1 MSYAIVRNEKL
12 TRTEVNGKGTHNDRK
27 AKNHTNKDIDPTK
40 TNLNYY
46 IKKNE
51 LTYTKEFD
59 KYLKENNVQ
68 GHLRSN
74 SIIMCQMIFT
84 SDQVFFDKIGEK
96 ETKRYFDECYKFIC
110 NYKNLG
116 EKNIIS
122 AVVHLDESVPHM
134 HLMFVPVVHTKD
146 KDGND
151 IDKICA
157 RDFWKGRDSYRK
169 LQDSYFN
176 HVKSRGFDLERGM
189 FVEDTDRKHYTVEEY
204 KKITNYENTKKVLKE
219 IKLEIPEVPDIN
231 EISKFSIKRDE
242 KILKEIIKPKDDLIK
257 ELYED
262 NLSLHKELSK
272 QSKVVDEAVKY
283 QKEREILLA
292 DNKSLHSQIENIKTE
307 YKEKEFDLDWNY
319 KKQIKKLEKEINH
332 LHKIIDKFYET
343 VDKFIKW
350 ICHKFG
356 IGESKELIK
365 NFQEENH
372 TFIDPVKQLEHEE
385 IEKEWNL
392 ER

>member
-12 TRTEVNGKGTHNDRK
+12 TRAEVNGKGTHNDRK
-27 AKNHTNKDIDPTK
+27 AKNHTNKDIDTTK
-40 TNLNYY
+40 THLNYY

-122 AVVHLDESVPHM
+122 AVVHLDEGVPHM

-169 LQDSYFN
+169 LQDAYFN
-176 HVKSRGFDLERGM
+176 HVKSKDFDLERGM

-204 KKITNYENTKKVLKE
+204 KKITNYENTKKILKE
-219 IKLEIPEVPDIN
+219 IKLAIPEVPDIN

-257 ELYED
+257 ELYKD
-262 NLSLHKELSK
+262 NLALNKELSK
-272 QSKVVDEAVKY
+272 QAKVVDEAVKY
-283 QKEREILLA
+283 QKERNKILA
-292 DNKSLHSQIENIKTE
+292 DNKTLHNQVENIKTE
-307 YKEKEFDLDWNY
+307 YKEKEFDLEWDL
-319 KKQIKKLEKEINH
+319 KKQIKKLEKENSK
-332 LHKIIDKFYET
+332 LQKIIDKFYET
-343 VDKFIKW
+343 IDKFIVW

-356 IGESKELIK
+356 FGESKELIK
-365 NFQEENH
+365 NFQEETR
-372 TFIDPVKQLEHEE
+372 TFIDPVKQLKYEE
-385 IEKEWNL
+385 REKEWDL